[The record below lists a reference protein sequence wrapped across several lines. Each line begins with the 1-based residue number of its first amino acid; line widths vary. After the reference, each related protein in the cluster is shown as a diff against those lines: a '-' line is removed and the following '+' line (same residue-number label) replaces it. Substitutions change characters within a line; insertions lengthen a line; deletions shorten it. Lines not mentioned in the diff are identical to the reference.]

1 MSQTLLL
8 PLTQWTKNHI
18 TAIIQ
23 ATNQTDL
30 DSAIDAFLSQDAT
43 IVVNGV
49 EVSRAEFVDQVQ
61 AEKFNEAG
69 ATVSFAGSVEV
80 PADNERPLAVSP
92 DSDVRAMIKLFLQG
106 GSVGLF
112 YNAIISKK
120 IRIRGA
126 PARSEVTASV
136 NVV

>member
-1 MSQTLLL
+1 MSQILLL

-49 EVSRAEFVDQVQ
+49 EVSRAEFVNQVQ
-61 AEKFNEAG
+61 TEKFNEAG
-69 ATVSFAGSVEV
+69 VTVSFAASVEV
-80 PADNERPLAVSP
+80 PADNDRPLDVSP
-92 DSDVRAMIKLFLQG
+92 DSDVQAMIKLFL
-106 GSVGLF
+106 
-112 YNAIISKK
+112 
-120 IRIRGA
+120 
-126 PARSEVTASV
+126 
-136 NVV
+136 